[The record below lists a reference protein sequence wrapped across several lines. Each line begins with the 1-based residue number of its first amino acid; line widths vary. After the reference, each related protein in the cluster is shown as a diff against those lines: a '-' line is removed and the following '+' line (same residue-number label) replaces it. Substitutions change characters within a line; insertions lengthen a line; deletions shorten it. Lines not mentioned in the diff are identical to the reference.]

1 MAAERERSKTELI
14 DDANALGIDTEGKTK
29 AELQDAVAE
38 RNPPELGPVVP
49 EGSEPQVP
57 KPDGKP
63 TVGVQ
68 PSTPE
73 EVPEAGR

>member
-1 MAAERERSKTELI
+1 MAERERSKTELTA
-14 DDANALGIDTEGKTK
+14 DANALGIDTEGKTK
-29 AELQDAVAE
+29 ADPQDALNE
-38 RNPPELGPVVP
+38 RNPAELGPVVP

-57 KPDGKP
+57 KPVGKP